1 MFMQTILS
9 FRRLLTQI
17 KFYSTMVDLSPQ
29 MQHAI
34 NNQICNE
41 GYASNFYLALAYWCD
56 DQALEG
62 CKKFFMRQ
70 SDEERLHMLKLYEY
84 MSESGVQPI
93 TPAIEQ
99 PPIKYNSVQEAFQK
113 VFEQE
118 RSVTL
123 SIHNLLKLA
132 LDENDYNTQHFLQ
145 WYVDEQREEE
155 AVIRTILDRIK
166 VIGEG
171 GQSLYYIDKEVDKI
185 NMQVVASEALE
196 KGE

>member
-1 MFMQTILS
+1 MI
-9 FRRLLTQI
+9 
-17 KFYSTMVDLSPQ
+17 DLSPK
-29 MQHAI
+29 MQEAI
-34 NNQICNE
+34 NNQIAYE

-70 SDEERLHMLKLYEY
+70 ADEERMHMLKLYGY
-84 MSESGVQPI
+84 MSESGVCPV
-93 TPAIEQ
+93 TPAIPQ
-99 PPIKYNSVQEAFQK
+99 PPSEFNGIKDVFEK

-118 RSVTL
+118 RKVTM
-123 SIHNLLKLA
+123 SIHNLVKLA
-132 LDENDYNTQHFLQ
+132 VSENDYNTQQFLQ

-166 VIGEG
+166 IIGEG

-185 NMQVVASEALE
+185 NTEVIAAEAAE
-196 KGE
+196 